1 MATPKFKVGAFQE
14 ASRGADK
21 GGLPV
26 LRQYLRLIV
35 IFLTVL
41 LGFMARPAFP
51 AGDAEK
57 GEEIYVQRCTLCH
70 GEEGDGMGPA
80 AERLNPPPRDF
91 TMAQYKI
98 RTTAFE
104 EIVPVDSD
112 LVRMIHDGMP
122 STAMPGWGDVLTEQD
137 INDLVAFLK
146 TLAGLEEE
154 EPGQVIDYGVQVPIS
169 PESIE
174 TGRKLFH
181 EDDRCSECHGQAG
194 KGDAVK
200 KLKDDSGY
208 RTWPRNLTKP
218 WTFRGSN
225 DPGDIFTRITTG
237 IAGTQM
243 PSFDDPA
250 SDGRLSI
257 EQRWNIANYVN
268 SLAKTEKIV
277 RPENTVIRATRVAGP
292 VPVAPED
299 PQWQEAPSS
308 TFLLVP
314 QLIVA
319 DRFFTPSNDTITV
332 RALYNQDEIGFHV
345 EWDDRTQSIPGD
357 RAAKKVSEPGLGEDA
372 VAIQLPVK
380 IPTGPEKPY
389 FLHGDSRH
397 PVNLWSWRS
406 GSTTEDPSVALV
418 TARGIADK
426 IVRDASTVGLQGRGS
441 YHEGTWQVVLRR
453 PLTTVGSGE
462 DLQFVEG
469 AFIPVAFSAWDGS
482 NGERGSAHTL
492 TTWYWL
498 LLKPEPGNKPWLF
511 AGFAFVLIL
520 LLEIW
525 WARTAV
531 RRVRS

>member
-1 MATPKFKVGAFQE
+1 MATAEFNLRDFQSGRGVGQ
-14 ASRGADK
+14 
-21 GGLPV
+21 GGTAV
-26 LRQYLRLIV
+26 LRRTVRLIA
-35 IFLTVL
+35 ISLMLLIGLT
-41 LGFMARPAFP
+41 ATSAFS

-57 GEEIYVQRCTLCH
+57 GEQIYVQRCTLCH
-70 GEEGDGMGPA
+70 GEDGDGMGPA

-104 EIVPVDSD
+104 EIVPVDGD

-122 STAMPGWGDVLTEQD
+122 GTAMPGWSDVLTEQD

-154 EPGQVIDYGVQVPIS
+154 EPGQIIDFGAQVPIS

-174 TGRKLFH
+174 VGRKLFH
-181 EDDRCSECHGQAG
+181 EDDRCSECHGQSG

-225 DPGDIFTRITTG
+225 DPRDIFTRITTG

-250 SDGRLSI
+250 SEGRLSI

-268 SLAKTEKIV
+268 SLAKTEKVV
-277 RPENTVIRATRVAGP
+277 RPENIVIRATRVAGP
-292 VPVAPED
+292 VPVTPED

-314 QLIVA
+314 QLITP

-345 EWDDRTQSIPGD
+345 EWDDRTRSIPGD
-357 RAAKKVSEPGLGEDA
+357 GRAKKISEPGLSEDA
-372 VAIQLPVK
+372 VAIQLPVTL
-380 IPTGPEKPY
+380 PVGAEKPY

-397 PVNLWSWRS
+397 PVNLWFWRS
-406 GSTTEDPSVALV
+406 GSTTADPSVSLV
-418 TARGIADK
+418 TARGSAGETTA
-426 IVRDASTVGLQGRGS
+426 RDADAVGLQGSGS

-453 PLTTVGSGE
+453 SMTTADPAE

-482 NGERGSAHTL
+482 NGERDSAHTL

-498 LLKPEPGNKPWLF
+498 LLKPQPGNTPWLF

-520 LLEIW
+520 LIEIW
-525 WARTAV
+525 WARTAT
-531 RRVRS
+531 RRARS

>member
-225 DPGDIFTRITTG
+225 
-237 IAGTQM
+237 
-243 PSFDDPA
+243 
-250 SDGRLSI
+250 
-257 EQRWNIANYVN
+257 
-268 SLAKTEKIV
+268 
-277 RPENTVIRATRVAGP
+277 
-292 VPVAPED
+292 
-299 PQWQEAPSS
+299 
-308 TFLLVP
+308 
-314 QLIVA
+314 
-319 DRFFTPSNDTITV
+319 
-332 RALYNQDEIGFHV
+332 
-345 EWDDRTQSIPGD
+345 
-357 RAAKKVSEPGLGEDA
+357 
-372 VAIQLPVK
+372 
-380 IPTGPEKPY
+380 
-389 FLHGDSRH
+389 
-397 PVNLWSWRS
+397 
-406 GSTTEDPSVALV
+406 
-418 TARGIADK
+418 
-426 IVRDASTVGLQGRGS
+426 
-441 YHEGTWQVVLRR
+441 
-453 PLTTVGSGE
+453 
-462 DLQFVEG
+462 
-469 AFIPVAFSAWDGS
+469 
-482 NGERGSAHTL
+482 
-492 TTWYWL
+492 
-498 LLKPEPGNKPWLF
+498 
-511 AGFAFVLIL
+511 
-520 LLEIW
+520 
-525 WARTAV
+525 
-531 RRVRS
+531 